1 MRGDS
6 LDVLVTGGA
15 GFIGSH
21 VVDRLLAGGH
31 RPRIFDQRASQ
42 WHATADV
49 EECIGDLGDVPRLRS
64 AMAGCDVV
72 VHLAAAAD
80 VDLVRADPLDAE
92 RRNARG
98 TLNVLEAARQSGVG
112 RVIYASTIWVYSDT
126 PAECHEED
134 SALCAPGHLYTA
146 TKLAGELYCRSYL
159 ELYGLD
165 YTVLR
170 FGIPYGPRARP
181 AGVVAQFVGRALAG
195 EPLVVAGDGHQSRR
209 FVYVED
215 LAEGV
220 VRALTPAAANRTY
233 NLVGS
238 EDTSIADIAESVR
251 DLVGG
256 VEIERVPARVG
267 DFNGAPVSGARA
279 ARELGWEAQTP
290 FVTGLARYVDW
301 RRAEAASAALA
312 PRTRVRGALGS
323 LLRRTAL
330 ALLAAAT
337 IAVMLIG
344 IASLV
349 PIDRDMDVYDTLTA
363 TLVML
368 LPLMLAAGF
377 AWPAE
382 ARRGVRT
389 VCWTIAAGDLVL
401 VHHHP
406 VFAISAAAIAV
417 SAGLVVRERPA
428 LAVRVATG
436 DG

>member
-1 MRGDS
+1 M
-6 LDVLVTGGA
+6 
-15 GFIGSH
+15 
-21 VVDRLLAGGH
+21 
-31 RPRIFDQRASQ
+31 
-42 WHATADV
+42 AD
-49 EECIGDLGDVPRLRS
+49 
-64 AMAGCDVV
+64 CDIV

-159 ELYGLD
+159 ELYGLE

-195 EPLVVAGDGHQSRR
+195 EPLVVAGDGRQSRR

-215 LAEGV
+215 LADGV

-233 NLVGS
+233 NRVGS

-290 FVTGLARYVDW
+290 FVTGLSRYVDW
-301 RRAEAASAALA
+301 RREEAASAALA

-330 ALLAAAT
+330 ALVAAAT

-349 PIDRDMDVYDTLTA
+349 PIDRDMDV
-363 TLVML
+363 
-368 LPLMLAAGF
+368 
-377 AWPAE
+377 
-382 ARRGVRT
+382 
-389 VCWTIAAGDLVL
+389 
-401 VHHHP
+401 
-406 VFAISAAAIAV
+406 
-417 SAGLVVRERPA
+417 
-428 LAVRVATG
+428 
-436 DG
+436 

>member
-1 MRGDS
+1 
-6 LDVLVTGGA
+6 
-15 GFIGSH
+15 
-21 VVDRLLAGGH
+21 
-31 RPRIFDQRASQ
+31 
-42 WHATADV
+42 
-49 EECIGDLGDVPRLRS
+49 
-64 AMAGCDVV
+64 MAGCDVV

-126 PAECHEED
+126 PADCHEED

-159 ELYGLD
+159 ELYGLE

-195 EPLVVAGDGHQSRR
+195 EPLVAGDGRQSRR

-215 LAEGV
+215 LADGV
-220 VRALTPAAANRTY
+220 VRGARAGGREPHLQPRRQRGHEHRRHRR
-233 NLVGS
+233 VGLRS
-238 EDTSIADIAESVR
+238 HRRRR
-251 DLVGG
+251 DRARPGPCRRLQRRARQRRAG
-256 VEIERVPARVG
+256 RPRARVG
-267 DFNGAPVSGARA
+267 GADAVRGG
-279 ARELGWEAQTP
+279 LG
-290 FVTGLARYVDW
+290 RYVDW

-312 PRTRVRGALGS
+312 PRTCVRVALGS

-349 PIDRDMDVYDTLTA
+349 PIDRDMDVYNTLTA

-368 LPLMLAAGF
+368 LPLMLAGRLRVAGRG
-377 AWPAE
+377 PP
-382 ARRGVRT
+382 RRADGVLDHRRRRPRPR
-389 VCWTIAAGDLVL
+389 GPP
-401 VHHHP
+401 P

-428 LAVRVATG
+428 LAVRVAAG